1 MDSLSI
7 VRALIEMSYA
17 DMPASMGK
25 PWAAHSGM
33 IRRNPQAIEH
43 PA

>member
-1 MDSLSI
+1 MAPLPV
-7 VRALIEMSYA
+7 VRALVEMSYA

-25 PWAAHSGM
+25 PWAALSGM